1 MRKWI
6 ITLVVIVILG
16 SAGYIYYT
24 RSSAQKAAAAIS
36 NLQTQPAARG
46 ELVATIGATG
56 QVRSNQTTLLAW
68 KTTGTV
74 ETVHIQVGDR
84 VKAGDKLAELAQT
97 SLPQAIILAQADLVN
112 AQKALSDLNTTAENA
127 AVQALQAISTGAQ
140 AVKSAQ
146 YQIDNYIM
154 PTYLQGLSAEA
165 AFDEMQKRL
174 DAART
179 AFEPYKQYPESDD
192 TRKDL
197 KEKLDQ
203 AQADLNAAVKRLEY
217 EYTLQV
223 AQSNLVKARAD
234 YEKYKNG
241 PAEEDVAAVKARI
254 AAAQAALALA
264 WIEAPFDGTITLV
277 NTHPGDQ
284 VALGAHAFRLDDLS
298 SLLVDLSVS
307 EVDINQI
314 QPGQEVSLT
323 FDAIRNREYKGTVTD
338 VDRVG
343 LQIQGAV
350 EFQVTVRLSDPD
362 EQVKPGMT
370 AAVNVVVSQL
380 ADVLLVPNRA
390 VRYVD
395 GKQTVYVLQN
405 GQLTPITIKIGASN
419 DAVSEVVEGD
429 LTEGAAVVLNPPVQ
443 FSNDGPPPFAQQ
455 R

>member
-6 ITLVVIVILG
+6 IPLVVILLLG
-16 SAGYIYYT
+16 SAGYYYYT
-24 RSSAQKAAAAIS
+24 RRSAQQAAAAIS
-36 NLQTQPAARG
+36 NLKTQPAEHG

-56 QVRSNQTTLLAW
+56 QVRSNQTTLLTW

-74 ETVHIQVGDR
+74 ETVHVKVGDA

-112 AQKALSDLNTTAENA
+112 AQKALADLNTAADTA
-127 AVQALQAISTGAQ
+127 AVQALQAISSGAQ

-174 DAART
+174 EVARS

-192 TRKDL
+192 TREEL

-223 AQSNLVKARAD
+223 ARSNLVKARAD

-241 PAEEDVAAVKARI
+241 PAPEDVAAVEARI
-254 AAAQAALALA
+254 AAAQASQALA
-264 WIEAPFDGTITLV
+264 WIEAPFAGVVTLV
-277 NTHPGDQ
+277 DTHPGDQ
-284 VALGAHAFRLDDLS
+284 AALGGQAFRLDDLS

-343 LQIQGAV
+343 SPIQGAV
-350 EFQVTVRLSDPD
+350 EFQVTVRLGDPD

-380 ADVLLVPNRA
+380 TDVLLVPNRA

-405 GQLTPITIKIGASN
+405 GQLTPVTIKIGASN
-419 DAVSEVVEGD
+419 DSVSEVIEGD
-429 LTEGAAVVLNPPVQ
+429 LAEGAAVVLNPPAQ
-443 FSNDGPPPFAQQ
+443 FNNDGPPPFVQQ